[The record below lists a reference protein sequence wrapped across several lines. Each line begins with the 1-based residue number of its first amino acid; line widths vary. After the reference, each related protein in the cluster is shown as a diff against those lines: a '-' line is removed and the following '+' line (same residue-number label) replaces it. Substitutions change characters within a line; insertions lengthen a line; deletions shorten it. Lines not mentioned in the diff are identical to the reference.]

1 MKRKKSLLRCVEP
14 YLYLLPAVVLFVL
27 FVYYPFLK
35 NEVLSFFT
43 LDKFR
48 TVKGFAGIQNY
59 VRVFGDEKF
68 LLAVKNTLVYV
79 AVTVPVSMVL
89 GYFLALLCR
98 KKRKSSFVYEAMFAL
113 PMAVSASVVA
123 MIFQLAYN
131 PSMGIINKL
140 TGLNVN
146 WLSDQKLALI
156 SIMIVQIWANV
167 GYNYIF
173 ILSGVRGLSEEVM
186 ESAAIDGVSGI
197 QMQTKIILPMLS
209 PTLLFLLVKDVA
221 YAMTTASFTL
231 IMTEGGP
238 NGATETMISYIY
250 KKAITGTNYNA
261 AFAATT
267 VCFVLSALMMAL
279 SMALEGKKVHYDQ

>member
-1 MKRKKSLLRCVEP
+1 MSTGKSRN
-14 YLYLLPAVVLFVL
+14 AQGVVMTLTGGILWGLCGSCGQFLFQYKEATSNWLVPIRL
-27 FVYYPFLK
+27 M
-35 NEVLSFFT
+35 
-43 LDKFR
+43 
-48 TVKGFAGIQNY
+48 GAGILILL
-59 VRVFGDEKF
+59 

-113 PMAVSASVVA
+113 PMAVSTSVVA

-167 GYNYIF
+167 GYNFIF

>member
-1 MKRKKSLLRCVEP
+1 MKRNKSLLRCVEP

-98 KKRKSSFVYEAMFAL
+98 KRERAPLCMKPCL
-113 PMAVSASVVA
+113 P
-123 MIFQLAYN
+123 FPWQFRHRL
-131 PSMGIINKL
+131 
-140 TGLNVN
+140 
-146 WLSDQKLALI
+146 
-156 SIMIVQIWANV
+156 
-167 GYNYIF
+167 
-173 ILSGVRGLSEEVM
+173 
-186 ESAAIDGVSGI
+186 
-197 QMQTKIILPMLS
+197 LP
-209 PTLLFLLVKDVA
+209 
-221 YAMTTASFTL
+221 
-231 IMTEGGP
+231 
-238 NGATETMISYIY
+238 
-250 KKAITGTNYNA
+250 
-261 AFAATT
+261 
-267 VCFVLSALMMAL
+267 
-279 SMALEGKKVHYDQ
+279 

>member
-1 MKRKKSLLRCVEP
+1 
-14 YLYLLPAVVLFVL
+14 
-27 FVYYPFLK
+27 
-35 NEVLSFFT
+35 
-43 LDKFR
+43 
-48 TVKGFAGIQNY
+48 
-59 VRVFGDEKF
+59 
-68 LLAVKNTLVYV
+68 
-79 AVTVPVSMVL
+79 
-89 GYFLALLCR
+89 
-98 KKRKSSFVYEAMFAL
+98 MFAL

-167 GYNYIF
+167 GYNFIF